1 VSHSRPSPKDDA
13 EKATLEVVGSSN
25 RPSEDQGGRDGQPA
39 ESKGAMEPI
48 LRRAFG
54 CSTGRVWR
62 KRSRPPEDSPRRR
75 KIGPH
80 PAVRPSPRE
89 HHGEI
94 ILNEGRRNDAVG
106 EKAEVHDNPFEGRYE
121 IRLDGRTAGFTVYK
135 SKPNLIAFVHTEVD
149 PSLEGR
155 GLGSRLI
162 GSALE
167 DARERGLEVLPF
179 CPFVN
184 EFIRRHR
191 DEYVELVPE
200 RYRQEF
206 GL

>member
-1 VSHSRPSPKDDA
+1 M
-13 EKATLEVVGSSN
+13 T
-25 RPSEDQGGRDGQPA
+25 
-39 ESKGAMEPI
+39 
-48 LRRAFG
+48 
-54 CSTGRVWR
+54 TG
-62 KRSRPPEDSPRRR
+62 
-75 KIGPH
+75 H
-80 PAVRPSPRE
+80 
-89 HHGEI
+89 
-94 ILNEGRRNDAVG
+94 RNDAVG
-106 EKAEVHDNPFEGRYE
+106 TKAEVHDNPFEGRYE
-121 IRLDGRTAGFTVYK
+121 IRLDGRTSGFTAYK
-135 SKPNLIAFVHTEVD
+135 GKPNLIAFLHTEVD
-149 PSLEGR
+149 PSLEGQ

-200 RYRQEF
+200 RYRREF